1 MASDFATPLAR
12 RKLPELI
19 QERILEEIQ
28 SGRRMPGDLLPSER
42 ELMALYRVG
51 RPAVREA
58 MQNLQRMG
66 LVQIRHGERPRV
78 AVPSLTRA
86 VADLREPINHLLLHS
101 EGSLEHLKDARLLFE
116 TEMARIAAR
125 SRTPAHV
132 EKLRQALEEQARA
145 RQPSPEFTALDG
157 RFHHEIACVS
167 GNPIFSAL
175 SEALFGWLAS
185 FHVHLVQSPGHESVT
200 LQEHRQILDE
210 IAAGNEEGAATE
222 MRAHLNRSS
231 ALYRV
236 PSVGRVKDLGP
247 TESVVLFRRASVQ
260 RQNGCI
266 PHRPI
271 AAAFSRRG
279 VYGRGRAGRGPSSRS
294 APRVRRGTGLTVAG
308 RAISLAPVRQVAGK
322 LVHVWAI
329 EADIDPSIIRSNSFP
344 PEWPPRSGQVRQFP
358 RLTGPPG
365 SNSPMPGV
373 RSTRDR
379 SRCLATSTGSSAGE
393 QCIRMRVMRPTLVS
407 RVRTSAINLALPT
420 VS

>member
-1 MASDFATPLAR
+1 MATDFATPLAR

-101 EGSLEHLKDARLLFE
+101 EGSLEHLKDARLLVRDGNGADRRAVADPG
-116 TEMARIAAR
+116 ARGEAAAGAR
-125 SRTPAHV
+125 GAGTSAA
-132 EKLRQALEEQARA
+132 AL
-145 RQPSPEFTALDG
+145 PEFTALDG
-157 RFHHEIACVS
+157 RFHYEIACVS

-200 LQEHRQILDE
+200 LQEHRQILGE
-210 IAAGNEEGAATE
+210 IAAGNEEGAAAE

-236 PSVGRVKDLGP
+236 PPVGRSKDLG
-247 TESVVLFRRASVQ
+247 RA
-260 RQNGCI
+260 
-266 PHRPI
+266 
-271 AAAFSRRG
+271 
-279 VYGRGRAGRGPSSRS
+279 
-294 APRVRRGTGLTVAG
+294 
-308 RAISLAPVRQVAGK
+308 
-322 LVHVWAI
+322 
-329 EADIDPSIIRSNSFP
+329 
-344 PEWPPRSGQVRQFP
+344 
-358 RLTGPPG
+358 
-365 SNSPMPGV
+365 
-373 RSTRDR
+373 
-379 SRCLATSTGSSAGE
+379 
-393 QCIRMRVMRPTLVS
+393 
-407 RVRTSAINLALPT
+407 
-420 VS
+420 